1 MENTPEVTV
10 GGSDGLGLR
19 KVLIDGRPVGSVRSR
34 RELRGLL
41 RRAGLPPDQPV
52 RWFGADDTVWP
63 DRAWRR
69 RAIGSF
75 MVLGLLVTAYPLFRI
90 GLSDSGDALT
100 YGGRIAGFTVLV
112 AALME
117 LAAAAAAVDYWRRRR
132 WSYSGVTV
140 LAGVVLSLVCSI
152 LFLSLQIG
160 ECFTG
165 YTLIGMALA
174 AWSSVA
180 LFRLIRCRA
189 WQGLHVPRRIA
200 IGVIVSTLLAV
211 TNLAYTQLYVPY
223 VMPPVLQS
231 GAEFRDS
238 VLARGGKRMYVT
250 VHLHVKNAYQ
260 VPVYVLDSI
269 YWIHGGSASSFSD
282 GKAARDDLIYDGA
295 FVTPVGR
302 VLNPGEEV
310 LQDAVVEI
318 NDPQARNYEAI
329 KAQTEVY
336 VIRKDRMTMPADY
349 ERSKAVGAR
358 ISREAGGGDPPMP
371 STGIGLTSR
380 TVVKSST

>member
-238 VLARGGKRMYVT
+238 VLARGG
-250 VHLHVKNAYQ
+250 
-260 VPVYVLDSI
+260 
-269 YWIHGGSASSFSD
+269 SAC
-282 GKAARDDLIYDGA
+282 
-295 FVTPVGR
+295 T
-302 VLNPGEEV
+302 
-310 LQDAVVEI
+310 
-318 NDPQARNYEAI
+318 
-329 KAQTEVY
+329 
-336 VIRKDRMTMPADY
+336 
-349 ERSKAVGAR
+349 
-358 ISREAGGGDPPMP
+358 
-371 STGIGLTSR
+371 
-380 TVVKSST
+380 